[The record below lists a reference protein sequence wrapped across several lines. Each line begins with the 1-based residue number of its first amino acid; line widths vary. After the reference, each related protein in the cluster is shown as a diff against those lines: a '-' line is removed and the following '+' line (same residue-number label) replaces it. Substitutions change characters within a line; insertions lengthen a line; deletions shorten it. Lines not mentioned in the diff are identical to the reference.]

1 MTKLAIQV
9 ENLKFAYLPN
19 KPILNIEK
27 WQVNAGESVFLLGPS
42 GCGKSTFLNLLS
54 GLLSP
59 SSGTIN
65 INGEALS
72 ALSASKRDKFRAEN
86 IGVVLQQ
93 FNLVPYLSVMDN
105 IKLASHFCAIKKEGK
120 KEGASLS
127 LEQRA
132 IALLLQLQLP
142 DSILL
147 SKASELSVGQQQRVA
162 IARALINE
170 PKLIIVDEPTSA
182 LDADATD
189 AFMSLLIDLT
199 KKLSAAL
206 VFVSHDH
213 ARASHFDRV
222 ESLPQLNVQS
232 QQGTTN
238 SEQVPLKPSE
248 EGVSQ

>member
-93 FNLVPYLSVMDN
+93 FNLVPYLSVIDN
-105 IKLASHFCAIKKEGK
+105 IKLASHFSVNKKEGT
-120 KEGASLS
+120 SQS

-132 IALLLQLQLP
+132 TALLLQLQLP

-213 ARASHFDRV
+213 ALAAHFDRV
-222 ESLPQLNVQS
+222 ESLPQLNAQS

-238 SEQVPLKPSE
+238 SEQALLKPSE